1 MSNHECQLW
10 NTSFSLG
17 LEISTM
23 KCPSS
28 SSCFA
33 RFALASVEVSAC
45 LFRTNSSV
53 SLSTVDRRSAFQDVP
68 AKLFRNQLSR
78 STLRPQQ
85 NTAWLTASCSRKH
98 KNLKNFRP
106 EKRKKNG
113 SKSKKKRVW
122 KTGRPHVCGGFGR
135 DPRGQN
141 PPQTCGPPLP
151 ARVRKN

>member
-33 RFALASVEVSAC
+33 RFDLASVEVSAC
-45 LFRTNSSV
+45 LFRTKSSV
-53 SLSTVDRRSAFQDVP
+53 SLSTVERRSAFQDVP
-68 AKLFRNQLSR
+68 AKLFRNRLSR

-98 KNLKNFRP
+98 KNLKKTP
-106 EKRKKNG
+106 ARKTKKTVQN
-113 SKSKKKRVW
+113 KKKRVW
-122 KTGRPHVCGGFGR
+122 KTGRPHVCGGGGR

-141 PPQTCGPPLP
+141 PPPRRAVPL
-151 ARVRKN
+151 ARHVFKQK